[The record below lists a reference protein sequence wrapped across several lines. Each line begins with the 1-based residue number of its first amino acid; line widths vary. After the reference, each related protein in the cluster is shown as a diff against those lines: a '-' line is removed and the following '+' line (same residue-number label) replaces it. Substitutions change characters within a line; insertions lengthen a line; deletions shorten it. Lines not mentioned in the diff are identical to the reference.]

1 MGAKRPLQLP
11 VIRAGRFKDNQRIRL
26 HSNPLQQ
33 LRMSGF
39 PIQKLLVLTV
49 CQTMS
54 IKCVFGNVDAN
65 GIVHVSFPYLVLSC
79 GPEAQVSVQVIRK
92 DGGDHTRQRS
102 FKTKRGTVR
111 PPPLPV
117 INDAPGSGFTIT
129 QKPPRS

>member
-1 MGAKRPLQLP
+1 MSSFAIEK
-11 VIRAGRFKDNQRIRL
+11 
-26 HSNPLQQ
+26 
-33 LRMSGF
+33 LRVF
-39 PIQKLLVLTV
+39 AVAQAVN
-49 CQTMS
+49 

-102 FKTKRGTVR
+102 SKTKRGTVR

-117 INDAPGSGFTIT
+117 INDVPGSGSNLA
-129 QKPPRS
+129 QEPPNS

>member
-65 GIVHVSFPYLVLSC
+65 GIVHVSFPPCLVIR
-79 GPEAQVSVQVIRK
+79 PKAQVSVQIVRK
-92 DGGDHTRQRS
+92 DEGDLT
-102 FKTKRGTVR
+102 
-111 PPPLPV
+111 
-117 INDAPGSGFTIT
+117 
-129 QKPPRS
+129 PPRSIMTERETIRPSPSPGINAVPDDGSCIAQEPRSG